1 MSDKVLCFVICE
13 IGLIKCNILLCKL
26 ILKHKATVSNRLKSR
41 STSLNTKAS
50 NSLTPIAGASVTEV
64 DTTAETPFSTT
75 NAIVGMYHCM
85 A

>member
-1 MSDKVLCFVICE
+1 MLCFVICE
-13 IGLIKCNILLCKL
+13 IGLINCNILLNKNF
-26 ILKHKATVSNRLKSR
+26 LKHKATVSFCLEGR
-41 STSLNTKAS
+41 STSLNTEAS
-50 NSLTPIAGASVTEV
+50 NSSTPIANASVPEI